1 MSDNQPGVHLQSSYR
16 RYVFLC
22 AVMVTCP
29 CCVSLSEFVKCK
41 EKIEAV
47 SCGDDTVTLLSDRG
61 HVLCVDTAHTYMP
74 R

>member
-1 MSDNQPGVHLQSSYR
+1 
-16 RYVFLC
+16 
-22 AVMVTCP
+22 MVTCP

-61 HVLCVDTAHTYMP
+61 HVLCVDIAHAYMP